1 MAGVVEYEFLNCS
14 SMLNQANLAIMVA
27 VVFLLQILVIMSSL
41 HLVGQLAEWGLIVIW
56 NIAGKTTFID
66 EYFSVLFCLL
76 AGIHDTGICLLGIL
90 PNGFGYISCQFLG
103 GGGKRTKSIF
113 PFRRCGRNVWSAL
126 RFIGLFG

>member
-66 EYFSVLFCLL
+66 EYLKMRIIKAKVDGQSFATFQRWQKRQSDFSATECS
-76 AGIHDTGICLLGIL
+76 D
-90 PNGFGYISCQFLG
+90 
-103 GGGKRTKSIF
+103 
-113 PFRRCGRNVWSAL
+113 
-126 RFIGLFG
+126 